1 MKHREIYGVEIGTT
15 ADVARWLW
23 GTLKLRPGRY
33 VRQGNRWVPS
43 LDHDQLVALLSLY
56 NGDNRICDSI
66 SLIDSLRRATGLRS
80 QIGSL
85 RKRIERDGKDPR
97 QPR

>member
-1 MKHREIYGVEIGTT
+1 MTEYGICTDTNFIVSECERLDRFAEALIVRHREIYGVEIGTT

-43 LDHDQLVALLSLY
+43 PSTM
-56 NGDNRICDSI
+56 I
-66 SLIDSLRRATGLRS
+66 S
-80 QIGSL
+80 
-85 RKRIERDGKDPR
+85 
-97 QPR
+97 